1 MGIFAYPPKKFIS
14 GFEFAIPLEVRT
26 PLLKSRGFLCC
37 APSKSE
43 LNTEIWTEGDLA
55 GTPVSFSLSVRNMC
69 CSQVEQDV
77 LRQDAAVLRYA
88 PRVIRTKRAQQS
100 APFSGRT
107 LDVRAPLHL

>member
-43 LNTEIWTEGDLA
+43 LNTEIWTDDEL
-55 GTPVSFSLSVRNMC
+55 TEHL
-69 CSQVEQDV
+69 
-77 LRQDAAVLRYA
+77 L
-88 PRVIRTKRAQQS
+88 PR
-100 APFSGRT
+100 F
-107 LDVRAPLHL
+107 